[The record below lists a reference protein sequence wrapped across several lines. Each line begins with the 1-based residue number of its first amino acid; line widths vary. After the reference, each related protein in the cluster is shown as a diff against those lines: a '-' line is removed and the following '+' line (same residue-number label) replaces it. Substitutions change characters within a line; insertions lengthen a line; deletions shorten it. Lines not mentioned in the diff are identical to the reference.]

1 MVSFVVHV
9 APANKGSNRKG
20 RKSVGGQGA
29 SQEERNPSDGQWSS
43 VHCLELAN
51 DVKCLPSKMFCPTRN
66 IVGVPREPRGAGEFR
81 LTGHS
86 GFSAVRA
93 QLCAVPRLDIRVLQ
107 SPHLLA
113 STRQNSDCGST
124 GSVSSGPSFFTD

>member
-9 APANKGSNRKG
+9 VPANKGSNRKG
-20 RKSVGGQGA
+20 RKSVGGRGA
-29 SQEERNPSDGQWSS
+29 SQEDRIPSSGQWSS

-66 IVGVPREPRGAGEFR
+66 IVGVPRKPRGAGEFR

-93 QLCAVPRLDIRVLQ
+93 QMRTTTGPAINE
-107 SPHLLA
+107 S
-113 STRQNSDCGST
+113 ST
-124 GSVSSGPSFFTD
+124 GECPCHHRGPEPLTQRRRHRPQ